1 MANTYTHRI
10 VSLKK
15 EDGLYLNIVKSFII
29 EVTASDGTNQIS
41 KEYTINLGEPK
52 MYLEPETAPDNE
64 FIEYAD
70 LEESDLISWY
80 ENNVIEKEYIVK
92 DIDIKLRESTQDF
105 VESNFPWS

>member
-15 EDGLYLNIVKSFII
+15 ANGIYLNMVKSFVI

-41 KEYTINLGEPK
+41 SEYKINLQEPDSDSFTD
-52 MYLEPETAPDNE
+52 YQ
-64 FIEYAD
+64 D
-70 LEESDLISWY
+70 LQEADLISWY
-80 ENNVIEKEYIVK
+80 ENDYVQKSDVIRDVDKKLKESIQ
-92 DIDIKLRESTQDF
+92 DI

>member
-15 EDGLYLNIVKSFII
+15 ENGIYLNMIKSFVI

-41 KEYTINLGEPK
+41 SEYKINLQD
-52 MYLEPETAPDNE
+52 PDSDS
-64 FIEYAD
+64 FTDYQD
-70 LEESDLISWY
+70 LQEADLISWY
-80 ENNVIEKEYIVK
+80 ENDFIQKSDVTRDV
-92 DIDIKLRESTQDF
+92 DRKLQDHTQDT

>member
-1 MANTYTHRI
+1 MTNTYTHRI

-15 EDGLYLNIVKSFII
+15 EDGLYLNIIKSFVI

-41 KEYTINLGEPK
+41 KEYNINLEEP
-52 MYLEPETAPDNE
+52 APTPDSE

-80 ENNVIEKEYIVK
+80 ENNFIEKEYITE
-92 DIDIKLRESTQDF
+92 DIDMKLRESTQDF